1 MKENYK
7 EQKESNRGDEA
18 ATYREDMLSRND
30 IKKCTI
36 DGYLTE
42 IFRIMDNSGKA
53 LKSLINLI
61 L

>member
-30 IKKCTI
+30 YQKIHHRWDIIWK
-36 DGYLTE
+36 Y
-42 IFRIMDNSGKA
+42 FA
-53 LKSLINLI
+53 
-61 L
+61 

>member
-30 IKKCTI
+30 YQKMHYRWISYGNI
-36 DGYLTE
+36 SHNGQLWQSFE
-42 IFRIMDNSGKA
+42 IFN
-53 LKSLINLI
+53 
-61 L
+61 